1 MLICLYHKN
10 QSEAITLETP
20 ISNEKETRK
29 MGLDML
35 LIKSKKVKGL
45 SFDKIFEDSDF
56 EDVGYWRKA
65 NQIHNWFVQNV
76 QGGEDDCEFYEVSQ
90 SKLIELRDTCQKVID
105 TAIIEDG
112 YILAYEHF
120 GDDIERVKEIEKKNG
135 RDVQVVQKDG
145 YIKVYVPG
153 KVIKNADVVAEL
165 LPTAEGFFFG
175 RNEYDQYYLE
185 DIKETID
192 IINNVLDDTDFEE
205 YTIAYHSSW

>member
-1 MLICLYHKN
+1 MK

-35 LIKSKKVKGL
+35 LIKSKKMKGL
-45 SFDKIFEDSDF
+45 SFDKIFEDGDF

-76 QGGEDDCEFYEVSQ
+76 QGGEDDCGIYEVSQ
-90 SKLIELRDTCQKVID
+90 AKLIELRDTCQKVID

-153 KVIKNADVVAEL
+153 KVIRNADVVAEL

>member
-1 MLICLYHKN
+1 
-10 QSEAITLETP
+10 
-20 ISNEKETRK
+20 
-29 MGLDML
+29 MGLDMF
-35 LIKSKKVKGL
+35 LIKSKKMKGL
-45 SFDKIFEDSDF
+45 SFDKIFEEGDF

-153 KVIKNADVVAEL
+153 RVIKNADMVAEL

-192 IINNVLDDTDFEE
+192 IINNILDDTDFEE
-205 YTIAYHSSW
+205 YTIAYCSSW

>member
-1 MLICLYHKN
+1 MNI
-10 QSEAITLETP
+10 LEM
-20 ISNEKETRK
+20 ILKE
-29 MGLDML
+29 
-35 LIKSKKVKGL
+35 SKK
-45 SFDKIFEDSDF
+45 
-56 EDVGYWRKA
+56 
-65 NQIHNWFVQNV
+65 
-76 QGGEDDCEFYEVSQ
+76 
-90 SKLIELRDTCQKVID
+90 QK
-105 TAIIEDG
+105 
-112 YILAYEHF
+112 
-120 GDDIERVKEIEKKNG
+120 KKNG